1 MTAPTAS
8 SALVN
13 VAEDAELRLV
23 RLMADPS
30 SPSAS
35 TIRPSFVQDCEAC
48 IARADAAQ
56 LMKTIV
62 AEKGA
67 ILALLALDDVGEAV
81 SAISLLAALLDRAK
95 ESGAAGSSSSIGTR
109 LLTDVSD
116 SIVAASNAETAAK
129 AVALLATLYNMR
141 SDPTEKVRLLVQ
153 MIRLTTASA
162 PSMLEANASVLG
174 KWMEPTRLVA
184 ILDEWAVPPAGRR
197 DLYRAAAEGVKINPG
212 TSVASKQQQQ
222 QQFTLLLVATYS
234 ASDVDAAGLE
244 SAKQAA
250 IGAVRD
256 PVSLFVQQ
264 RTILSLPAIQAL
276 GQNNN
281 GKDVSKNRDEVET
294 KERWPWSWCIDMLC
308 MLLLSCLSVGGNGG
322 AIVRWRSLLLFSPV
336 LH

>member
-1 MTAPTAS
+1 MAAAPIAS
-8 SALVN
+8 STLVN

-23 RLMADPS
+23 RLMATT
-30 SPSAS
+30 SAS
-35 TIRPSFVQDCEAC
+35 TENVRPTFVSDCEAC
-48 IARADAAQ
+48 IAHGDAAQ

-67 ILALLALDDVGEAV
+67 IQALLALDDMGEAV
-81 SAISLLAALLDRAK
+81 SAISLLGALLDRVK
-95 ESGAAGSSSSIGTR
+95 ESDGAGIRSGSSVSTQ
-109 LLTDVSD
+109 LLTDVTA
-116 SIVAASNAETAAK
+116 SIVAATNAETAPK
-129 AVALLATLYNMR
+129 AVSLLATLYNMR

-162 PSMLEANASVLG
+162 PTLLEASASVLG
-174 KWMEPTRLVA
+174 KWMDPARLVA

-197 DLYRAAAEGVKINPG
+197 DLYRAAAD
-212 TSVASKQQQQ
+212 ASKIIPGSGAPSKQQQQQQ

-234 ASDVDAAGLE
+234 ASDIDAAGIE

-250 IGAVRD
+250 VGAIRD

-281 GKDVSKNRDEVET
+281 GKGLKAVRCCYRFVSN
-294 KERWPWSWCIDMLC
+294 
-308 MLLLSCLSVGGNGG
+308 SVVFG
-322 AIVRWRSLLLFSPV
+322 ITSESLLKLR
-336 LH
+336 